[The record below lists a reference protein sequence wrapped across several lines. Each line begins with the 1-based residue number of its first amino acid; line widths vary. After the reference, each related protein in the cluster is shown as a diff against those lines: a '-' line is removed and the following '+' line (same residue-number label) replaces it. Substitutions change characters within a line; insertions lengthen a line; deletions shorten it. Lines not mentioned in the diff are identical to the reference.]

1 MASGKARRVGG
12 RGRSLPCGCSDGPAA
27 SLRHAAQAASRGRA
41 ARGRALAPA
50 ASHLA
55 ARLGAPRRNSV
66 PCGAGAR
73 EQTSPPAGG
82 RPSTTL
88 STESASELGSALKSW
103 SAATEFCAC
112 GWRTSARS
120 SRKRTDE
127 PEDARAKRSRA
138 LVFSP
143 SRFLDNAYDP
153 PQLLKEMTFSAAF
166 RCVQAWFMEKPAVRA
181 EADVASLAAL

>member
-1 MASGKARRVGG
+1 MLIRSAAAAQRDDFLSGLPVRAGMASGKARRVGG
-12 RGRSLPCGCSDGPAA
+12 QGRSLPCGCSDGPAA

-41 ARGRALAPA
+41 ARGALAPA

-55 ARLGAPRRNSV
+55 ARLGAPRETQCRVERERKNRHL
-66 PCGAGAR
+66 CGGWTA
-73 EQTSPPAGG
+73 
-82 RPSTTL
+82 STIS

-103 SAATEFCAC
+103 SAATEFCGC

-120 SRKRTDE
+120 SRERTDE

-143 SRFLDNAYDP
+143 SRFLDNAYSIRRSCS
-153 PQLLKEMTFSAAF
+153 K
-166 RCVQAWFMEKPAVRA
+166 R
-181 EADVASLAAL
+181 